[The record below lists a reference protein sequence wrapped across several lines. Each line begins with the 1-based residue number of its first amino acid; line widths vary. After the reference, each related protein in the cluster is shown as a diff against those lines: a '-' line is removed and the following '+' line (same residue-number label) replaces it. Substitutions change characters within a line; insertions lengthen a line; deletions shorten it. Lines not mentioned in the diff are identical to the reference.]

1 MAISANLEE
10 INEVKSGVE
19 IISVHVPKTAG
30 SAFTKVLLR
39 VYTPE
44 GVLLDYPYD
53 KNYQRQFMKE
63 GDSKV
68 RVIHGHFQGGKY
80 KHNFP
85 DAKRIIWL
93 REPVKFL
100 ISYYYFVKVYR
111 RTEFYNLLQKEKL
124 SFWDFVEIPKVQ
136 NIMSGYVRKM
146 KLKDFYFVGIQ
157 DFFAEDLEELKRRLS
172 WPDVKISK
180 ENNNPYSDY
189 QRIKEEVLSDRA
201 ILEKVY
207 SLNSKDV
214 ELYQNALSLREKRR
228 GKMKK

>member
-10 INEVKSGVE
+10 INDVFYGVE

-30 SAFTKVLLR
+30 SAFTKILLR
-39 VYTPE
+39 VYGPE
-44 GVLLDYPYD
+44 GVFLDYRYE

-68 RVIHGHFQGGKY
+68 KVIHGHFPGAKY
-80 KHNFP
+80 ENKFP
-85 DAKRIIWL
+85 NAKRIIWL

-100 ISYYYFVKVYR
+100 ISYYYFVTVYR
-111 RTEFYNLLQKEKL
+111 RTEFYNLLQKKKL
-124 SFWDFVEIPKVQ
+124 SFLEFVEIPKAQ
-136 NIMSGYVRKM
+136 NIMSRYVRNM

-157 DFFAEDLEELKRRLS
+157 DFFAEDLEELKTQLS

-189 QRIKEEVLSDRA
+189 QRIQKEVLSDRA
-201 ILEKVY
+201 ILEKIY

-214 ELYQNALSLREKRR
+214 ELYQKALSLREKRR

>member
-10 INEVKSGVE
+10 INDVKSGVE

-39 VYTPE
+39 VYGPE
-44 GVLLDYPYD
+44 RVFLDYRYE

-63 GDSKV
+63 GDSQVK
-68 RVIHGHFQGGKY
+68 VIHGHFPGAKY
-80 KHNFP
+80 KNTFA

-93 REPVKFL
+93 REPVNFL
-100 ISYYYFVKVYR
+100 ISYYCFVKVYR
-111 RTEFYNLLQKEKL
+111 GTEFYNLLQKKKL
-124 SFWDFVEIPKVQ
+124 SFLEFVEIPKAQ
-136 NIMSGYVRKM
+136 NMMSVFMQNM
-146 KLKDFYFVGIQ
+146 KFKDFYFVGIQ
-157 DFFAEDLEELKRRLS
+157 DFFAEDLEELKTRLS

-201 ILEKVY
+201 ILEKIY

-214 ELYQNALSLREKRR
+214 ELYQKALSLREKRR